1 MGRKNLSTNSFEM
14 LGRMAVLLDS
24 APYYREHPI
33 KNLGYRFMPAIAS
46 GKVRYYMQGNSLIG
60 FCTWCFKTDEEAR
73 TGEYDGT
80 VAFSRDSGD
89 QLWVVDMVAL
99 DSVLYIGR
107 DMRRY
112 LGEVTDH
119 DTAYWKRPNQKIGRA
134 WRLRHG

>member
-1 MGRKNLSTNSFEM
+1 MGTNSFEM

-24 APYYREHPI
+24 APYYREQRI

-46 GKVRYYMQGNSLIG
+46 GKVRYYMQGDSLIG
-60 FCTWCFKTDEEAR
+60 FCTWLYLTDEESR
-73 TGEYDGT
+73 TLEYDGT
-80 VAFSRDSGD
+80 VAFLRESGD
-89 QLWVVDMVAL
+89 QLWVMDMVAL

-119 DTAYWKRPNQKIGRA
+119 DVAHWRRPDGRRACA
-134 WRLRHG
+134 WRLRHDV